1 MIKIIRISLATAML
15 IGVSSVSA
23 QAADGIDLVN
33 NVKVKGEIRPRYE
46 MVDQDNA
53 TPNANAFTNRLTI
66 GASADLGGTDWLSA
80 YAEMTNVS
88 SLNDNYRDLAN
99 NNGANHSIVADPD
112 QTRLTQS
119 YIDVKLDKTLIRV
132 GRQMINLDNQRFVG
146 AVAWRQMPQT
156 FDAYL
161 ITNNSIKDLNLA
173 AAYVTGVNTIFADG
187 GPKVDSFDTRTLL
200 LNASYKV
207 SDALK
212 ATAYAYMIGS
222 TSDTYGLS
230 LTGKMAVSDGVK
242 VNYRAEY
249 ATQNDSSIDNSGMGE
264 AKADADY
271 YNLNLGMN
279 MSGILAGVNYE
290 VQSGASGSDTTFK
303 TPLGTNH
310 KFNGWADLFLNTPAA
325 GLEDLNLMV
334 GYKAKGF
341 GVAKVVYHDFQSD
354 VGNTDYGT
362 EVDFLYKNKVPGV
375 KNLTGMLKAAAYDA
389 DSFGVDTEKVWL
401 MLSYKFA
408 SK

>member
-1 MIKIIRISLATAML
+1 MKKIVKMSIAAAMMMS
-15 IGVSSVSA
+15 VSSVSA
-23 QAADGIDLVN
+23 SAADGMDLVS

-88 SLNDNYRDLAN
+88 SLNDNYRDLAKN
-99 NNGANHSIVADPD
+99 NALNHSIVADPE

-119 YIDVKLDKTLIRV
+119 YINVKLDKTLLRV
-132 GRQMINLDNQRFVG
+132 GRQVINLDNQRFIGSVN
-146 AVAWRQMPQT
+146 WRQMPQT
-156 FDAYL
+156 VDAYL
-161 ITNNSIKDLNLA
+161 LKNNSVKGLDLS
-173 AAYVTGVNTIFADG
+173 AAYITQVNTIFADG
-187 GPKVDSFDTRTLL
+187 GPKVDSYDTRTLL
-200 LNASYKV
+200 LNASYKI

-222 TSDTYGLS
+222 THDTYGLS

-242 VNYRAEY
+242 INYRAEY
-249 ATQNDSSIDNSGMGE
+249 ATQDDSSMDNSGMGE
-264 AKADADY
+264 GKADADY
-271 YNLNLGMN
+271 YNLKLGMN
-279 MSGILAGVNYE
+279 MGGILAGVNYE
-290 VQSGASGSDTTFK
+290 VQSGASGNETTFK

-310 KFNGWADLFLNTPAA
+310 AFNGWADMFLSTPTE
-325 GLEDLNLMV
+325 GLEDMNVMV

-341 GVAKVVYHDFQSD
+341 GLAKVVYHDFQSD
-354 VGNTDYGT
+354 VGSTDYGT
-362 EVDFLYKNKVPGV
+362 EVDFIYKNKVPGV
-375 KNLTGMLKAAAYDA
+375 KNLSGMVKVAAYDA
-389 DSFGVDTEKVWL
+389 DDFGVDTEKLWL